1 MTTTSATLTVAEN
14 VFGRFSNWL
23 VNALIAEFAIDNKS
37 CDAAYQAASGKI
49 MLSDRILD
57 LHSQGMTPARLVLS
71 IVCLDCACQGC
82 PNKTRRFARVFLF
95 VAPP

>member
-1 MTTTSATLTVAEN
+1 MTITKTTLTVAEN

-37 CDAAYQAASGKI
+37 CGAAYRAASGKM
-49 MLSDRILD
+49 MLSDGIFD
-57 LHSQGMTPARLVLS
+57 LHPQGMTPARLVLS

-82 PNKTRRFARVFLF
+82 PN
-95 VAPP
+95 